1 MRRIPFLLTAIL
13 VCLASPAAA
22 QDQLTYEPGLRVRVE
37 TRSMP
42 DARIVGTLRSWTG
55 DSIVIES
62 DADQAGGLV
71 SLPVHDVTRV
81 DISEG
86 TRSQWGKGAR
96 YGLLGGTL
104 IGLGLGAAGC
114 EESGFIMT
122 REECI
127 FSLGMGMAFVGA
139 VVGSAV
145 GIFVR
150 TERWEQV
157 SLVRARISIV
167 PHRGGAAVAVTV
179 AF

>member
-22 QDQLTYEPGLRVRVE
+22 QDHVTYEPGLRVRVE

-42 DARIVGTLRSWTG
+42 GTRIVGTLRSWTG

-62 DADQAGGLV
+62 DADQAVGSV
-71 SLPVHDVTRV
+71 SLPLGDVTRV
-81 DISEG
+81 DFSMG
-86 TRSQWGKGAR
+86 TRSQWGKGAL

-114 EESGFIMT
+114 EEGGFIMT

-127 FSLGMGMAFVGA
+127 GSASMGMAFVGA
-139 VVGSAV
+139 LVGGTV

-150 TERWEQV
+150 TERWEQL
-157 SLVRARISIV
+157 SLDRARISIV
-167 PHRGGAAVAVTV
+167 PAGRGVGVVASV